1 MIIPVRRSIVVP
13 VVIGRGNEVLEVL
26 LVEWLRYLRFMIDV
40 VLSLR
45 GIVSGI
51 LILTGAS

>member
-1 MIIPVRRSIVVP
+1 MIIPVRRSIIVP

-26 LVEWLRYLRFMIDV
+26 LIESLRYLRFMIDV

-45 GIVSGI
+45 GIMSGM